1 MVVVVG
7 NKLLEMDDPGL
18 KSEEPIVVNKI
29 GSKEQRQ
36 GVRISGRKE
45 FSIFE
50 ELNEVQKS

>member
-29 GSKEQRQ
+29 GSEEQRQ